1 MEVHFSDATKQKIKE
16 TLIVLSRV
24 LVLVILGYCLWICL
38 PAGILIIILGKFII
52 DLEDRISALEKQI
65 KEEKEARLSIQN
77 LRRYT

>member
-1 MEVHFSDATKQKIKE
+1 MHFSDATKQKIKE
-16 TLIVLSRV
+16 TLIALSRIIA
-24 LVLVILGYCLWICL
+24 LMILGYCLFMCP